1 MARGVMCLFNPN
13 FSGRFHEP
21 EAEREQRGRQ
31 KGGGGFSGLWKNRRG
46 WPVEYVSENVRRLFG
61 YSAKEFMREEIAY
74 SKTIH
79 PGDVKRVAAEVKK
92 YSAQE
97 KRTRFTQEYRI
108 VTKEGKIKWV
118 DDRTVIRRDEKGNIT
133 HYEGLLLD
141 ITARKLAERELKG
154 KSAQLKCLY
163 ELSKKITT
171 FVSQEG
177 LLMWIAEQSA
187 KLLQADSCHTRIRA
201 GNYLIRGGS
210 TRLGKKL
217 MKKDVLKVGE
227 SLSGIIAQ
235 DKKPL
240 VVHNMRSDKRLIRKH
255 DEAAQK
261 LGMTSLLG
269 VPMMIGNRVVG
280 VICIT
285 TKKPRVFTGNDVEL
299 LTSFA
304 DMAAVA
310 IDKTRL
316 LEDLQET
323 KRELEV
329 FGEELEAKVEE
340 RTRELM
346 ELHNQLLH
354 SERLAVSGRLA
365 ASIAHEINNPLQAIN
380 SFISAV
386 IHESDKESKH
396 VEYLELAQE
405 GIFQIADIVKQLL
418 AFSRPDKITREFQ
431 DINPI
436 VEKTL
441 LMVKKELAKG
451 RIKVMIELAP
461 DLPEVKVSAQ
471 QINQVLVNLIL
482 NAKDAMPEGGELRIK
497 TGRDNLGIY
506 IQICDTGTGM
516 SEEVMERMYEPF
528 FTTKKEKGSG
538 LGLSV
543 SFGIIKAHGGDMIA
557 ESKEGKGTS
566 FTISLPANG
575 LSEESGTE

>member
-1 MARGVMCLFNPN
+1 
-13 FSGRFHEP
+13 
-21 EAEREQRGRQ
+21 
-31 KGGGGFSGLWKNRRG
+31 
-46 WPVEYVSENVRRLFG
+46 
-61 YSAKEFMREEIAY
+61 
-74 SKTIH
+74 
-79 PGDVKRVAAEVKK
+79 
-92 YSAQE
+92 
-97 KRTRFTQEYRI
+97 
-108 VTKEGKIKWV
+108 
-118 DDRTVIRRDEKGNIT
+118 
-133 HYEGLLLD
+133 
-141 ITARKLAERELKG
+141 
-154 KSAQLKCLY
+154 
-163 ELSKKITT
+163 
-171 FVSQEG
+171 
-177 LLMWIAEQSA
+177 
-187 KLLQADSCHTRIRA
+187 
-201 GNYLIRGGS
+201 
-210 TRLGKKL
+210 
-217 MKKDVLKVGE
+217 
-227 SLSGIIAQ
+227 
-235 DKKPL
+235 
-240 VVHNMRSDKRLIRKH
+240 
-255 DEAAQK
+255 
-261 LGMTSLLG
+261 
-269 VPMMIGNRVVG
+269 
-280 VICIT
+280 
-285 TKKPRVFTGNDVEL
+285 
-299 LTSFA
+299 
-304 DMAAVA
+304 
-310 IDKTRL
+310 
-316 LEDLQET
+316 LQET